1 MRKGI
6 HMTSLSTLRHV
17 AACAVVLMTVVLV
30 PPKAAA
36 GGPEMLSDILKE
48 AKQKF
53 APDRRTVVFDIQPEP
68 KGKIVVLRGE
78 IHSIALKKELF
89 AFLAQHK
96 EFVFEDSIQTLP
108 QALVGDRTRGVVSVS
123 VANIRTKPDHA
134 AEMATQ
140 AILGTPLQILKKDH
154 GWYYVQTPDAYLGWT
169 DDRVEMMTPALF
181 DAWSAKPKVIVTT
194 EIAFLHKSEDPA
206 SDVIGDVV
214 AGGLLGFAGETEGS
228 FAVEFPDGRTAT
240 LPRSMGKPYTEWL
253 SAAAATP
260 ENILATARR
269 FVGVPY
275 LWGGTSAKGMDCSGF
290 IKTVFFLNGVLMP
303 RDASQ
308 QAAVGE
314 SVDTTGGVD
323 LKPGDLLFFG
333 FKGTADRRER
343 VTHVA
348 ISLGGKRF
356 IHASTDVRVNS
367 IAPVDTDYSQHREQ
381 MFLRARRVIGASAA
395 TGVISLKDIPYYGG
409 GRE

>member
-1 MRKGI
+1 MSSPHAVRS
-6 HMTSLSTLRHV
+6 HMPGSLGAAVLLLLLTLPL
-17 AACAVVLMTVVLV
+17 CT
-30 PPKAAA
+30 AA
-36 GGPEMLSDILKE
+36 GGPDMLSDILKE

-78 IHSIALKKELF
+78 IHSIALKKDLF
-89 AFLAQHK
+89 AFLALHK

-108 QALVGDRTRGVVSVS
+108 QPIVGDRTRGVVSVS
-123 VANIRTKPDHA
+123 VANIRSKPDHA

-140 AILGTPLQILKKDH
+140 AILGTPLRILKKEH
-154 GWYYVQTPDAYLGWT
+154 GWYFVQTPDDYLGWT
-169 DDRVEMMTPALF
+169 DDRIEMMTPASF
-181 DAWSAKPKVIVTT
+181 EVWTAKPKAIVTT
-194 EIAFLHKSEDPA
+194 EITFLHAGDDPSSE
-206 SDVIGDVV
+206 VVGDVV
-214 AGGLLGFAGETEGS
+214 AGGLLALTGETEAS
-228 FAVEFPDGRTAT
+228 FGVEFPDGRAAV
-240 LPRSMGKPYTEWL
+240 LPRAMGTPYIEWL
-253 SAAAATP
+253 ARAHPTP
-260 ENILATARR
+260 ENILTTARR
-269 FVGVPY
+269 FFGVPY

-290 IKTVFFLNGVLMP
+290 IKTVFFLNGVVMP

-308 QAAVGE
+308 QVDVGE
-314 SVDTTGGVD
+314 PVDTTGGVD

-333 FKGTADRRER
+333 FKATPERRER

-367 IAPVDTDYSQHREQ
+367 LAPADTDYSQHREQ
-381 MFLRARRVIGASAA
+381 MFLRARRVIGASPAS
-395 TGVISLKDIPYYGG
+395 GVRPLRDLPDYGG

>member
-1 MRKGI
+1 MPGFPGTAI
-6 HMTSLSTLRHV
+6 FLFLI
-17 AACAVVLMTVVLV
+17 TVPLLT
-30 PPKAAA
+30 AA
-36 GGPEMLSDILKE
+36 GGPDMLSDILKE
-48 AKQKF
+48 ARQKF

-68 KGKIVVLRGE
+68 RGKIVVLRGE
-78 IHSIALKKELF
+78 IHSVALKKELL
-89 AFLAQHK
+89 AFLAQQK
-96 EFVFEDSIQTLP
+96 EFMFEDSIQTLP
-108 QALVGDRTRGVVSVS
+108 QPLVGDRTRGVVSVS

-140 AILGTPLQILKKDH
+140 AILGTPLRILKKEH

-169 DDRVEMMTPALF
+169 DDRVEMMTPASF

-194 EIAFLHKSEDPA
+194 EVAFLHKGEDPA
-206 SDVIGDVV
+206 SEVVGDVV
-214 AGGLLGFAGETEGS
+214 AGGLLALAGETGGS
-228 FAVEFPDGRTAT
+228 YTVEFPDGRTAA
-240 LPRSMGKPYTEWL
+240 LPRTMGQPYTEWL
-253 SAAAATP
+253 TASAATP

-269 FVGVPY
+269 FIGVPY

-308 QAAVGE
+308 QVAVGE

-333 FKGTADRRER
+333 FKAMAERRER

-356 IHASTDVRVNS
+356 IHASADVRVNS
-367 IAPVDTDYSQHREQ
+367 LAPADSDYSQFRDQ
-381 MFLRARRVIGASAA
+381 MFLRARRVIGAGAS
-395 TGVISLKDIPYYGG
+395 TGVIPLKDMPDYGG